1 MKLILQSYLRIVKA
15 EIFKLKGTF
24 AFWLTLAYPLGTIL
38 LVTAF
43 WIGMR
48 GNKNTNTDA
57 LISNLGNIASFFL
70 PFFIVLIISF
80 ACNTDHKNSM
90 FKHILAL
97 PVRRKIY
104 YYGKFTGIMVFI
116 AFAFLLTFVFTYC
129 AVFVCGIF
137 NSKLGFGN
145 DFNHEF
151 LFRIV
156 LRAYIA
162 SVAIYSLQFWM
173 GMRIRNIVLPI
184 AIGSSLILLPIAVLI
199 IMGITGLI
207 NDSSYFVN
215 TITYNP
221 YSNAFSTAFS
231 LVKSGDITY
240 FSDPTYFF
248 ILLSVIA
255 LIFGAREFSK
265 RDVN

>member
-1 MKLILQSYLRIVKA
+1 MFQSLLRIVKA

-24 AFWLTLAYPLGTIL
+24 AFWLTLAYPLGTVL

-48 GNKNTNTDA
+48 NNKNANTDA

-70 PFFIVLIISF
+70 PFFIVLIVSF
-80 ACNTDHKNSM
+80 ACNIDHKNSM
-90 FKHILAL
+90 LKHILVL
-97 PVRRKIY
+97 PIQRKLY
-104 YYGKFTGIMVFI
+104 YFGKFTGIIVFI
-116 AFAFLLTFVFTYC
+116 SFAMILTFVFTYC
-129 AVFVCGIF
+129 SVGVCGLF
-137 NSKLGFGN
+137 NPRLGFGS
-145 DFNHEF
+145 DFNHAF
-151 LFRIV
+151 LIRII

-173 GMRIRNIVLPI
+173 GMRFRNIVLPI

-207 NDSSYFVN
+207 NDSSYFIN

-221 YSNAFSTAFS
+221 YSNAFANAFS
-231 LVKSGDITY
+231 MAKPNNITY
-240 FSDPTYFF
+240 FSTPTYAF
-248 ILLSVIA
+248 ILISILA
-255 LIFGAREFSK
+255 LVGGAMEFNK
-265 RDVN
+265 RDVS